1 MLRVGIIGWRG
12 MVGSVLLQRMHEEND
27 FDKIDTYFFSTSQAG
42 EKVHVLKS
50 QESTLH
56 NALDVHELKEMD
68 ILLSSFNFV
77 VKYIFFSSGSVAISN
92 FLVMCILYLLRSVIS

>member
-56 NALDVHELKEMD
+56 NALDVHELREW
-68 ILLSSFNFV
+68 IFYYH
-77 VKYIFFSSGSVAISN
+77 VKGEIIQRKFY
-92 FLVMCILYLLRSVIS
+92 LY